1 MIGVIIMNKY
11 EAMNNTLNFM
21 DSPEYAEFLKDLNKR
36 REEYEIIQDNQ
47 LKKLYDYI
55 CTFENFE
62 DYLEDLDKRRAE
74 ILDSQTDD
82 YTQTINEEYD
92 LVEVAFKYGTKINEN
107 LLNEMEN
114 INSFISDYSIFKG
127 YYFGIM
133 YGQGSLPWWMPV
145 EDVYNKLKVITQ
157 NSQLSLL

>member
-1 MIGVIIMNKY
+1 MNKY

-21 DSPEYAEFLKDLNKR
+21 DSPEYAEFLKDLNTH

-55 CTFENFE
+55 CTFDKFE

-92 LVEVAFKYGTKINEN
+92 LIKIAFMYGKNYSDEISEKIKS
-107 LLNEMEN
+107 LN
-114 INSFISDYSIFKG
+114 IFTSSFVNFKG
-127 YYFGIM
+127 YICT
-133 YGQGSLPWWMPV
+133 V
-145 EDVYNKLKVITQ
+145 
-157 NSQLSLL
+157 